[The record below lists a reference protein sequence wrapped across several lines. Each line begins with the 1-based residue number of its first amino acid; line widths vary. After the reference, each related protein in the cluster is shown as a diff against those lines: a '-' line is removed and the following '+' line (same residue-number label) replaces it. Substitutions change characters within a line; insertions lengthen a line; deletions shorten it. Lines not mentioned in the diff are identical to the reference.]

1 MNPHLNYILAQEH
14 IADLHRTATRER
26 RARDAH
32 TRRRYARRAAIQPP
46 ERAPRSSHPAASPTR
61 P

>member
-1 MNPHLNYILAQEH
+1 MNSQLNYILAQEH

-26 RARDAH
+26 SERDAP
-32 TRRRYARRAAIQPP
+32 TRPGHARRAAIQPP
-46 ERAPRSSHPAASPTR
+46 ERAPRSSHPAASATR

>member
-1 MNPHLNYILAQEH
+1 MNPQLNYILAREH

-26 RARDAH
+26 PERDAH
-32 TRRRYARRAAIQPP
+32 TRPGHARRAAIQGP
-46 ERAPRSSHPAASPTR
+46 ERAPRSSHPSASPTR